1 MDAPGA
7 DVSQRRTP
15 YNHTTFTEDQLASHT
30 DPFLQFHA
38 WFQEALK
45 SIPEPQAMCVSTAT
59 PDGRPSSRMVLM
71 KKYDQSGFRFFT
83 NYLSRKGRELE
94 ANQNACVLFYWETL
108 HRQVI
113 IEGKVE
119 KLTEEESREYFDS
132 RPRQSQASAC
142 ASMQSS
148 VIDSREELEEKR
160 RAVLEKYPE
169 GTPIP
174 KPDYWGGYLLVPKR
188 FEFWHGQSTR
198 LHDRIVFTREE
209 QTGEWQQKRLSS

>member
-1 MDAPGA
+1 MDAPAA

-45 SIPEPQAMCVSTAT
+45 CIPEPQARCVCTAT

-94 ANQNACVLFYWETL
+94 ANPNACVLFYWETL

-119 KLTEEESREYFDS
+119 KLSEEESREYFDS
-132 RPRQSQASAC
+132 RPRLSQASAC

-148 VIDSREELEEKR
+148 VIGSREELEEKR

-169 GTPIP
+169 ETPIP

-188 FEFWHGQSTR
+188 FEFWHGQSSR
-198 LHDRIVFTREE
+198 LHDRIVFTKEE